1 MKGPRPVNRR
11 PIVLV
16 VDDRDWSA
24 RSLEGVL
31 APNGFEVIRASSAE
45 HALERVRQDRPDAI
59 LINGQLRDV
68 DTLALCRSVRK
79 DPRVGDRLPIVMTSL
94 ERPPLEQRLHALE
107 SGAWD
112 YLGYPHGAEE
122 LLLKLD
128 LFVRSKLESDR
139 LEDAGFIDQL
149 TGLYSLPGVRR
160 RGEELDS
167 QAYRN
172 SDALACLVLAASS
185 KGSPETALHPELL
198 RTVARALRDTAR
210 HSDVIGRTG
219 DGEFVVLAPKTDAT
233 GATRLAER
241 FSSAAD
247 GLAHE
252 RATSVL
258 PLELRGGFDAVTDAR
273 ATPRKAD
280 DLLLHASVALGQA
293 KSDPASYWLKSFD
306 GETEV
311 AE

>member
-1 MKGPRPVNRR
+1 
-11 PIVLV
+11 
-16 VDDRDWSA
+16 
-24 RSLEGVL
+24 
-31 APNGFEVIRASSAE
+31 
-45 HALERVRQDRPDAI
+45 
-59 LINGQLRDV
+59 
-68 DTLALCRSVRK
+68 
-79 DPRVGDRLPIVMTSL
+79 MTSV
-94 ERPPLEQRLHALE
+94 ERPPLGQRLEALE

-128 LFVRSKLESDR
+128 VFVRSKLESDR
-139 LEDAGFIDQL
+139 LEEAGLIDQV
-149 TGLYSLPGVRR
+149 TGLYSLPGVQR

-185 KGSPETALHPELL
+185 KGSPETGVEPELL
-198 RTVARALRDTAR
+198 RTVARAFRDTAR
-210 HSDVIGRTG
+210 RSDIIGRTEA
-219 DGEFVVLAPKTDAT
+219 GEFVVLAPNTDAT

-241 FSSAAD
+241 FSGAAD

-252 RATSVL
+252 RVTSVL
-258 PLELRGGFDAVTDAR
+258 PLELRAGFDAVTNAR
-273 ATPRKAD
+273 ATPRKAK

-293 KSDPASYWLKSFD
+293 KSDPTSYWLKPFD